1 MELLFIFINYMND
14 TFKPTWLYIKQHNTG
29 LKYFGKTIRKDPIR
43 YLGSGDHWKQ
53 HLAKHGANITTTW
66 CQLFTNKDEL
76 VDYAL
81 SFSKDNNIVESKE
94 WANLIVENGLD
105 GANTLVSE
113 ETRAK
118 MSAVR
123 KGKPKSEETRAKM
136 SVAWKDRGPRSD
148 EHCAKLSLSKKG
160 KGTGVDNP
168 MFGRKQS
175 AETRAKISAAMKK
188 SRS

>member
-1 MELLFIFINYMND
+1 MND
-14 TFKPTWLYIKQHNTG
+14 TFKPTWLYVKQHNSTG

-43 YLGSGDHWKQ
+43 YLGSGDYWKQ
-53 HLAKHGANITTTW
+53 HLTKHGANITTTW

-76 VDYAL
+76 VAYAL

-105 GANTLVSE
+105 GANTLVTE

-123 KGKPKSEETRAKM
+123 KGKPKSAETRAKM
-136 SVAWKDRGPRSD
+136 TESWKNRGPRSK
-148 EHCAKLSLSKKG
+148 EHCETLSLSKKG
-160 KGTGVDNP
+160 KGTGIDNP

-175 AETRAKISAAMKK
+175 AETRAKISASMKK
-188 SRS
+188 TRS